1 MGSYDA
7 AAISEFV
14 GLYLLN
20 QWKLIK
26 KGVGLYRDHG
36 FATINIANGPKLD
49 RIRNKNIA
57 LFKEERLSTIIETN
71 LIETEFLDITF
82 NHATV
87 KYFPY
92 LKANKY
98 TTIHQRPF

>member
-7 AAISEFV
+7 AGISEFV

-36 FATINIANGPKLD
+36 FAAINIANGPNLD

-87 KYFPY
+87 KSF
-92 LKANKY
+92 L
-98 TTIHQRPF
+98 I